1 MDNLKDF
8 LRRRKTLIL
17 LAGLLLLGIFL
28 RFWGLGSVYQRVDDY
43 PLAQHI
49 QVIYGGD
56 WRPDPYWFYPIF
68 FNYIVAVLLRLIS
81 GILTVCGFNP
91 VPGLYPFSFDQI
103 LQIARVTAAL
113 MGSMTIPLVFLT
125 ARRLYSEKAALIA
138 ASLFTLSFIHIL
150 YSHQIV
156 LDVPMTFFYALSLY
170 FCTLLLARG
179 HIVFYILAA
188 FSGGLAVATKYNAI
202 FIGAAIFAAHAIREL
217 GRGTKAWR
225 IPLDIRLAVTAAA
238 AAAGFFAGH
247 PYGLIRFREF
257 LQASKNL
264 IGLVHETEW
273 FLSPIVPTNLWEHIK
288 FSKHV
293 QAVWN
298 VFTTEGWP
306 LSILI
311 VLGIVHMI
319 RKRRPAD
326 WFVAVSG
333 TAYFIG
339 ALGFIGFSRLR
350 DLATLALF
358 LAFLG
363 MSGVLFIREVFGRR
377 KAAAIL
383 VVSLLLVWI
392 SWGTVSRSYYLWEDD
407 TTEMG
412 ERWIVRNI
420 PERTRFGKEWFSP
433 MNPVQEG
440 RRYRFFS
447 RAYLFW
453 RDFPPFQQFDFI
465 MSSSAS
471 SSLFLNNRKFY
482 PEWSAVYVN
491 LFRRHEPVKSFFFH
505 DIEYKNPEVR
515 IFSGKIP
522 RREKQAVSLP
532 TAVPASNPVREF
544 VMMDGSPYEKDI
556 NAFFIGGGEK
566 VIRFLVNREK
576 IPRMTVFVI
585 APESDGEIVVGGGLI
600 PRKIKVRAGE
610 NVWADIRPARAF
622 PFFRYCYRLTVKAS
636 PGLAGAFIR
645 LAADDLTAG
654 LQFFDLGEN
663 EQARVAFG
671 RLFPGRPGEEGPVE
685 PALYFAAA
693 ADRLGDRRESTA
705 VLERLRERPAFR
717 QYQALHAAPASD
729 DEWVRRFER
738 HSGVDMALA
747 RGSRTELVEDKDF
760 EITGGIRLESDIF
773 LNRSAAAP
781 LPGTEA
787 GLTAVSRE
795 FRLPPQGY
803 QVEFHLHNPANE
815 VGVRGTASVIQTEG
829 GAETS
834 IDIPAV
840 LAAPAEDG
848 FSVIRIPF
856 YHRDYRDRVR
866 FVLRLDEGFRGALD
880 HVKYRPNMESFWRA
894 KSDIFRPYLDQ

>member
-1 MDNLKDF
+1 MEHLKDF
-8 LRRRKTLIL
+8 WRRRKTLIL
-17 LAGLLLLGIFL
+17 LAGLLILGTFL
-28 RFWGLGSVYQRVDDY
+28 RLWGLGSVYQRVDDY

-49 QVIYGGD
+49 QIIYGGD
-56 WRPDPYWFYPIF
+56 WRPDPHWFYPIF

-91 VPGLYPFSFDQI
+91 GLGLYPFSFDQI
-103 LQIARVTAAL
+103 LQIARITAAL
-113 MGSMTIPLVFLT
+113 MGSLTIPLVFLT

-170 FCTLLLARG
+170 FCSILLTRG
-179 HIVFYILAA
+179 NMAFYVLAA

-202 FIGAAIFAAHAIREL
+202 FIAAAIFAAHAIREL
-217 GRGTKAWR
+217 ARGTKIWR
-225 IPLDIRLAVTAAA
+225 IPVDGRLVATAAA

-273 FLSPIVPTNLWEHIK
+273 NLRPIVPTTIWEHIK

-293 QAVWN
+293 QAVGN

-311 VLGIVHMI
+311 VLGVVYMI

-326 WFVAVSG
+326 WFVGISG
-333 TAYFIG
+333 AAYFIG

-350 DLATLALF
+350 DLATLSLF
-358 LAFLG
+358 LAFVG
-363 MSGVLFIREVFGRR
+363 TSGVLFIREVLGRR
-377 KAAAIL
+377 KTPAVL
-383 VVSLLLVWI
+383 VVSLLLVWM
-392 SWGTVSRSYYLWEDD
+392 SWGTLSQSYYLWEDD
-407 TTEMG
+407 TTEIG

-420 PERTRFGKEWFSP
+420 PERSRFGKEWFSP
-433 MNPVQEG
+433 MNPVEAG
-440 RRYRFFS
+440 RRFRFFS

-453 RDFPPFQQFDFI
+453 KDFPPFQQFDFI

-471 SSLFLNNRKFY
+471 SSLYLDNRKFY
-482 PEWSAVYVN
+482 PEWVAVYTN
-491 LFRRHEPVKSFFFH
+491 LFRQHEPVKSFFFH

-532 TAVPASNPVREF
+532 TAVPASNPLREF

-556 NAFFIGGGEK
+556 NAFFIAGGEK
-566 VIRFLVNREK
+566 IVRFLVNRDK
-576 IPRMTVFVI
+576 IPQMTIFII

-600 PRKIKVRAGE
+600 SRKIKVRAGE
-610 NVWADIRPARAF
+610 NAWTDIRPARAF

-645 LAADDLTAG
+645 LAADDMTAG
-654 LQFFDLGEN
+654 LQFFDLGED
-663 EQARVAFG
+663 EQARAAFG
-671 RLFPGRPGEEGPVE
+671 RLFPGRPGGEGPIE
-685 PALYFAAA
+685 PALYLAAA
-693 ADRLGDRRESTA
+693 ADRLGDRRESTE
-705 VLERLRERPAFR
+705 VLERLRERPEFR
-717 QYQALHAAPASD
+717 QYQALHAALASE

-760 EITGGIRLESDIF
+760 EITGGVRLESDIF

-781 LPGTEA
+781 LPGAEA
-787 GLTAVSRE
+787 GFVAVSKE
-795 FRLPPQGY
+795 FRLPPQEY
-803 QVEFHLHNPANE
+803 IVEFHLHNPANQI
-815 VGVRGTASVIQTEG
+815 GVRGTASVIQTQHG
-829 GAETS
+829 VETS
-834 IDIPAV
+834 IDVPAV
-840 LAAPAEDG
+840 LEAPGADG
-848 FSVIRIPF
+848 FSLVRLRF
-856 YHRDYRDRVR
+856 YHRSYHDRVR

-894 KSDIFRPYLDQ
+894 KSDLFRPYLAP